1 MGRLGIVYVL
11 FKVHKDSVD
20 NCLLF
25 QSILSAI
32 NTPTYKLA
40 KISITYLKSVTSN
53 KYALKDS
60 QAFAEEIAEQDSEF
74 FIGSRNIDS
83 LFTNISLEEATDI
96 CTNNT
101 LFENTEGREG
111 SPKIEFK
118 ETLSLATKES
128 YF

>member
-1 MGRLGIVYVL
+1 MSQETRRSLKPDMGRLGIVYVR

-60 QAFAEEIAEQDSEF
+60 
-74 FIGSRNIDS
+74 
-83 LFTNISLEEATDI
+83 
-96 CTNNT
+96 
-101 LFENTEGREG
+101 
-111 SPKIEFK
+111 
-118 ETLSLATKES
+118 
-128 YF
+128 